1 MRSMPRLPSLD
12 HPRTH
17 RLRKLAHIGRTLSRA
32 GGVRALRLL
41 AGGLGGT
48 VIQVENTNYCNF
60 HCTYC
65 VTHSRHSTVKVQR
78 GHMDLATFESVLD
91 AHPRAVLCVI
101 QGQGEPL
108 LDPTLFEKIALA
120 RRRGLLT
127 QIISN
132 GSMLR
137 PAMIDRLCREGPDI
151 VLFSLDLVAPERLEA
166 MRVGLRF
173 GRVITGIAE
182 LTRARRGGRAM
193 VIGLLSIMHGPFDP
207 EVEASLLAFDCL
219 DLDVILYKRLN
230 PAYGER
236 LSTYDPAETTP
247 IPGAVA
253 RRLSYV
259 LHHQDLK
266 PVPPCSQLVHDAAYY
281 LWDGQR
287 TACCI
292 LNEPR
297 YATPEFGREA
307 LLAAYAQRRMP
318 SVCTQCS
325 FFAGY
330 PDRAAR

>member
-1 MRSMPRLPSLD
+1 MRARPVLSTFD

-32 GGVRALRLL
+32 GGLRALRLL

-48 VIQVENTNYCNF
+48 VVQVENTNYCNF
-60 HCTYC
+60 RCSYC
-65 VTHSRHSTVKVQR
+65 VTHSRHSTVQVQR
-78 GHMDLATFESVLD
+78 GHMDLATFERVLD
-91 AHPRAVLCVI
+91 AHPRALLCVL

-120 RRRGLLT
+120 RARGLLT
-127 QIISN
+127 QVISN

-137 PAMIDRLCREGPDI
+137 PAMIERLCREGPDI
-151 VLFSLDLVAPERLEA
+151 LLFSLDLVAPERLEE

-173 GRVITGIAE
+173 GRVVTGLAE
-182 LTRARRGGRAM
+182 LSRARAGGRSM
-193 VIGLLSIMHGPFDP
+193 VVGLLSIMHGPFDD
-207 EVEASLLAFDCL
+207 EVQQALLAFDCL

-236 LSTYDPAETTP
+236 LTDYAAAETTP
-247 IPGAVA
+247 IPAAFA

-266 PVPPCSQLVHDAAYY
+266 PVPPCSQLAHDAAYY
-281 LWDGQR
+281 LWTGER

-292 LNEPR
+292 LNEPK
-297 YATPEFGREA
+297 YAAPEFGRAA
-307 LLAAYAQRRMP
+307 LMAAYAERRMP

-330 PDRAAR
+330 PDEAGR